1 MVTFIKN
8 LMKRETRLFNVKGIP
23 MLIFEAPECISD
35 DIVKYND
42 FWEYELFNR
51 WSHLFP
57 KDGLF
62 LDIGANIGSH
72 SLQFKYHFPNVR
84 IWAFELHHENFKV
97 LKYNLKRYED
107 VKCFNLGVG
116 SRTSIINY
124 NDGHFSNSG
133 VVKIDSQGNNYNIV
147 LALDDLNFNEKVCF
161 IKIDIE
167 GHELSAFEGMENL
180 LVQHSPMIWL
190 EDLNMQ
196 GVNYLKSLGYYIKDF
211 KADTFD
217 YLMCK

>member
-1 MVTFIKN
+1 
-8 LMKRETRLFNVKGIP
+8 MKRETRIVNVKGIP

-51 WSHLFP
+51 WKHLFP

-116 SRTSIINY
+116 SRTSVINY

-147 LALDDLNFNEKVCF
+147 LALDDLNFDEKVCF

-196 GVNYLKSLGYYIKDF
+196 GVNYLKSLGYYINDF